1 MNANRFSI
9 FLNILFRVKQK
20 TVVTLKVLMASKNIP
35 FFFLRSHYLGASLDY
50 YHKEYGRGKGTRVG
64 RKVQHLV
71 LLKSRGEKKK
81 KKHLPINKVF
91 RICTQSKC
99 NSRFCNIY

>member
-20 TVVTLKVLMASKNIP
+20 TVVTLKVLMSSKNIP

-50 YHKEYGRGKGTRVG
+50 YHKRIRERERDEGGQEGTILGTSKKQRGK
-64 RKVQHLV
+64 K
-71 LLKSRGEKKK
+71 EKET
-81 KKHLPINKVF
+81 PAN
-91 RICTQSKC
+91 
-99 NSRFCNIY
+99 